1 MPLYKEIEMEE
12 NFNTKKNYDKEKI
25 KFLEEHL
32 NEGHTKEE
40 LDEMFLKEIIEKDKE
55 EKTKKFQELVEEESK
70 LSYHTSGQK
79 ETDDYNTFEY
89 NLSIS
94 RPCTLGAFVNLL
106 ALQSISRKYRT
117 VVEYIDCSSDHIL
130 IYIQNGEVESETM
143 EYFWKNRVI
152 EGDKAFDN
160 RDFMDP
166 VERLVVGPLKKRL
179 Y

>member
-1 MPLYKEIEMEE
+1 MED
-12 NFNTKKNYDKEKI
+12 NYDKEKI

-40 LDEMFLKEIIEKDKE
+40 LDEMFMKEVIEKDKE
-55 EKTKKFQELVEEESK
+55 EKTKKFQELVEKESK
-70 LSYHTSGQK
+70 LSYHKSNQK

-106 ALQSISRKYRT
+106 ALESINSDWRT
-117 VVEYIDCSSDHIL
+117 VVEFVQGEFLEPVL

-143 EYFWKNRVI
+143 DYFWSNKVI
-152 EGDKAFDN
+152 EGDKAFYN
-160 RDFMDP
+160 SYFMDK
-166 VERLVVGPLKKRL
+166 VEHLVVVPLKEL
-179 Y
+179 

>member
-1 MPLYKEIEMEE
+1 MED
-12 NFNTKKNYDKEKI
+12 FDTKKNYDKEKI

-40 LDEMFLKEIIEKDKE
+40 LDEMFKQEVIEKDKE

-70 LSYHTSGQK
+70 LSYDISDQK
-79 ETDDYNTFEY
+79 ETDEVNTFEY
-89 NLSIS
+89 NLRIS

-106 ALQSISRKYRT
+106 ALESINSDHRT
-117 VVEYIDCSSDHIL
+117 VVEFNRGKSLDPVL

-143 EYFWKNRVI
+143 DYIWCNKVI
-152 EGDKAFDN
+152 EGDKAFYDRN
-160 RDFMDP
+160 FMDR
-166 VERLVVGPLKKRL
+166 VERLIVVPLKERL